1 VNAARQSQGRAFWLA
16 VAVSLAIS
24 FTPWATIVLY
34 PFKLLTTWIHECS
47 HALMT
52 VIVGGRVMSIV
63 LEPDTSGLTRSLVPP
78 AGVARGLIAS
88 AGYLGAAC
96 AGCLLL
102 TATRVDRWSKSILWT
117 IIILLV
123 ATLVLW
129 MRNLFGIIVVS
140 VWTCTLIVFVR
151 GASRGAIR
159 FVLSFLAIQIAL
171 NAVFDIR
178 VLFLIDG
185 GPSDAATM
193 SRLFALPSWVWAAS
207 WMAASI
213 AMLMATL
220 RATQFR

>member
-1 VNAARQSQGRAFWLA
+1 VTAARRAQGRAFWLA
-16 VAVSLAIS
+16 VAASLVIS
-24 FTPWATIVLY
+24 VTPWATIILY

-52 VIVGGRVMSIV
+52 VLVGGRVASIV
-63 LEPDTSGLTRSLVPP
+63 LEADTSGLTRSLVPT
-78 AGVARGLIAS
+78 GRVARGLVAS

-96 AGCLLL
+96 AGCLML
-102 TATRVDRWSKSILWT
+102 TATRVDRWSKAILWT
-117 IIILLV
+117 IIALLAV
-123 ATLVLW
+123 TLVLW
-129 MRNLFGIIVVS
+129 MRNLFGIVV
-140 VWTCTLIVFVR
+140 VAAWTIALVVFVR
-151 GASRGAIR
+151 GAGRSAIR

-178 VLFLIDG
+178 VLFLIEG

-193 SRLFALPSWVWAAS
+193 ARLFALPSWVWAAS

-213 AMLMATL
+213 AMLFATL